1 MHLLDYTLWALAGKS
16 VQLKMDDYRRTLPMS
31 RVKSRGPRYALALV
45 VLCSLFGGPALAQE
59 ASSDSAGTM
68 QVEVSVLQE
77 VVRIDESGRE
87 IVEHKP
93 VGLVT
98 PGTIL
103 AYTLHATN
111 TGDGAVFDA
120 RIEDPI
126 PHGTILLPD
135 SVDVDDL
142 TITASIDGGESWKSF
157 PVFVATGKDA
167 AGQPVYQQAPADS
180 YTHLRWFLDGPL
192 PPGAT
197 KEVSFKVQVR

>member
-1 MHLLDYTLWALAGKS
+1 MMG
-16 VQLKMDDYRRTLPMS
+16 
-31 RVKSRGPRYALALV
+31 RVRSHGPRYALALV
-45 VLCSLFGGPALAQE
+45 VLCSLFGGPALAQD
-59 ASSDSAGTM
+59 AAGDSAAAM

-77 VVRIDESGRE
+77 IIRTDESGRA
-87 IVEHKP
+87 IVERKP

-111 TGDGAVFDA
+111 RGGSAVFDT

-126 PHGTILLPD
+126 PAGTTLLPG
-135 SVDVDDL
+135 SVDADGL

-157 PVFVATGKDA
+157 PVFVAAGEDA
-167 AGQPVYQQAPADS
+167 AGQTVYVQASGDS

>member
-1 MHLLDYTLWALAGKS
+1 MNNASCNHARKTRIGLLAG
-16 VQLKMDDYRRTLPMS
+16 
-31 RVKSRGPRYALALV
+31 AL
-45 VLCSLFGGPALAQE
+45 LCMICGPALAQE
-59 ASSDSAGTM
+59 AAGDSAGTM

-77 VVRIDESGRE
+77 VIRTDENGQA
-87 IVEHKP
+87 IVERKP

-103 AYTLHATN
+103 AYTLQATN
-111 TGDGAVFDA
+111 NSGNAVFDA

-126 PHGTILLPD
+126 PDGTILLPG
-135 SVDVDDL
+135 SVDVDGL

-157 PVFVATGKDA
+157 PVFVAAGKDA
-167 AGQPVYQQAPADS
+167 AGQPVYELASADS

>member
-1 MHLLDYTLWALAGKS
+1 
-16 VQLKMDDYRRTLPMS
+16 MS
-31 RVKSRGPRYALALV
+31 RVKSHGPRYALALV
-45 VLCSLFGGPALAQE
+45 VLCSLFGGPALAQD
-59 ASSDSAGTM
+59 ASADSAATM
-68 QVEVSVLQE
+68 QVKVSVLQE
-77 VVRIDESGRE
+77 VTRTGENGQAV
-87 IVEHKP
+87 VERKP

-111 TGDGAVFDA
+111 NSGNAVFDA

-126 PHGTILLPD
+126 PDGTTLLPG
-135 SVDVDDL
+135 SVDVDGL
-142 TITASIDGGESWKSF
+142 TITASIDGGESWKTF
-157 PVFVATGKDA
+157 PVFVAAGKDS
-167 AGQPVYQQAPADS
+167 AGQPVYEQASAAS

>member
-1 MHLLDYTLWALAGKS
+1 
-16 VQLKMDDYRRTLPMS
+16 MS
-31 RVKSRGPRYALALV
+31 RVKSHGPLYALALV
-45 VLCSLFGGPALAQE
+45 VPCFLFGGPALAQE
-59 ASSDSAGTM
+59 TSGGSTSTM

-77 VVRIDESGRE
+77 VIRTDESGQA
-87 IVEHKP
+87 IVERKP
-93 VGLVT
+93 VSVAT

-111 TGDGAVFDA
+111 RSGSDVYDA

-126 PHGTILLPD
+126 PNGTTLLPG
-135 SVDVDDL
+135 SVDVNGL

-157 PVFVATGKDA
+157 PVLVAAGEDA
-167 AGQPVYQQAPADS
+167 AGQPVYQQAPGDS
-180 YTHLRWFLDGPL
+180 YTHLRWLLDGPL

>member
-1 MHLLDYTLWALAGKS
+1 
-16 VQLKMDDYRRTLPMS
+16 
-31 RVKSRGPRYALALV
+31 V

-59 ASSDSAGTM
+59 ASADSAATM

-77 VVRIDESGRE
+77 VTSTNEGGQA
-87 IVEHKP
+87 IVENKP

-111 TGDGAVFDA
+111 KSGTAVFDA

-126 PHGTILLPD
+126 PDGTILLPD
-135 SVDVDDL
+135 SVAVDGL

-157 PVFVATGKDA
+157 PVFVAAGKDD
-167 AGQPVYQQAPADS
+167 AGQPVYELASADS